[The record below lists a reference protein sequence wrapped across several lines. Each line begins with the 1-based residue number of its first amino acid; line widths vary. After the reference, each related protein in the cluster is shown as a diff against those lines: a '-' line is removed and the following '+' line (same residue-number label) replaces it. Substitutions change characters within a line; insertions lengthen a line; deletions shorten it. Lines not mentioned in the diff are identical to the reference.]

1 MFHKHARHAAREG
14 GGYVRPF
21 DRKPDLHLHIFALK
35 VGWNKRPELSRQRM
49 RSCGIER
56 RMIFMR
62 KSLFLAAAATAAL
75 LSACGLGA
83 PTYPTFGDVSY
94 RIEGSTADANG
105 GAPVQTVVYRE
116 GPKMRVETMLPNM
129 GQAII
134 VFDESTNAAYV
145 LNPTGQLPTATVQP
159 TSTPAGATT
168 TTPATTAPSATTT
181 VTTAPPTQ
189 VVGVAVRIEDANAP
203 QPFETAWAALGAENA
218 RSTGKCEVAG
228 EAGHEWT
235 PREAPAPGVERTACI
250 TDDGIVLRVSESGR
264 TLWEATSLQRGEQD
278 AAMFGVPAGYQLID
292 PQAVAAQVGQNMEQ
306 LDSVTGGA
314 PAPQQTPPPAPAPRG

>member
-1 MFHKHARHAAREG
+1 
-14 GGYVRPF
+14 
-21 DRKPDLHLHIFALK
+21 
-35 VGWNKRPELSRQRM
+35 
-49 RSCGIER
+49 
-56 RMIFMR
+56 MR
-62 KSLFLAAAATAAL
+62 KSLFLAAAAAAAL

-83 PTYPTFGDVSY
+83 PTYPTFGDTAY

-105 GAPVQTVVYRE
+105 GAPVQTVVYRD
-116 GPKMRVETMLPNM
+116 GPKMRVETILPNV

-159 TSTPAGATT
+159 TATAPAGAPATT
-168 TTPATTAPSATTT
+168 TTPATTAATTT
-181 VTTAPPTQ
+181 TPAPAGTTPATTVAAAPPAQ
-189 VVGVAVRIEDANAP
+189 VVGVAVRIDDADAP
-203 QPFETAWAALGAENA
+203 QPFETAWAALGADNA

-228 EAGHEWT
+228 ESGHDWT

-250 TDDGIVLRVSESGR
+250 TDDGIVLRVTESGR

-292 PQAVAAQVGQNMEQ
+292 PQAVADQVGQNMEQ

-314 PAPQQTPPPAPAPRG
+314 PAPQQTPAPAPRG